1 MSNKM
6 VCLTG
11 LDIPGNTQNKANQ
24 RRHLKKMS
32 NGCGLFYTF
41 YYLTTRG
48 VGVMGR
54 LGGRWGGGKQSHHLG
69 ALLGRSGGDG
79 GGRKSTCF
87 VFASIFYI
95 VLCFLNLWGAKR
107 GFWTP
112 PPLWLFCMIFS
123 SNTSMKYTL
132 HCPVHCLLN
141 LKDIGSLPTILAP
154 RLWSFGPL
162 LLCD

>member
-1 MSNKM
+1 M

-54 LGGRWGGGKQSHHLG
+54 LGGGEEVGSSHTIWGRYWGEVGVTGGVNPL
-69 ALLGRSGGDG
+69 AL
-79 GGRKSTCF
+79 
-87 VFASIFYI
+87 Y
-95 VLCFLNLWGAKR
+95 
-107 GFWTP
+107 
-112 PPLWLFCMIFS
+112 
-123 SNTSMKYTL
+123 
-132 HCPVHCLLN
+132 LL
-141 LKDIGSLPTILAP
+141 PFFILSYA
-154 RLWSFGPL
+154 F
-162 LLCD
+162 